1 MTDSYNEADHDWTEH
16 LPYYNAFN
24 APATKAAIAL
34 LELPATGATVLD
46 VGCGPGGIIPH
57 LAAAVGSTGKIVG
70 IDGSAKNLDAAKR
83 HIAKHHLESVVEFH
97 KLNLADPLP
106 FAENTFDLVWIAD
119 VILPDFAENPPD
131 FVRRLTRVLKPG
143 GVCAIY
149 YGNWLRLFMLP
160 GYSRLE
166 NQIWAAQE
174 INLSENGTPA
184 HRSWNGPGH
193 PESVLAWMQGA
204 GLVEPRIEML
214 PALHRQPLSDAVRHF
229 VGIEVFGSYMKGAI
243 ETCGDRVGLTAEDI
257 QLWKRLVEPESAEYL
272 LNRPDYYCGVTAI
285 FAMAKKP

>member
-1 MTDSYNEADHDWTEH
+1 MAYTYNENDNDWTEH
-16 LPYYNAFN
+16 LPFGNAFN
-24 APATKAAIAL
+24 EPATKAAISL

-46 VGCGPGGIIPH
+46 AGCGPGGIIP
-57 LAAAVGSTGKIVG
+57 LLYAAVGNSGKIVG
-70 IDGSAKNLDAAKR
+70 IDGSTKNLDAAKR
-83 HIAKHHLESVVEFH
+83 HIAKYHLEDVVEFH
-97 KLNLADPLP
+97 KLNLFGPLP

-119 VILPDFAENPPD
+119 VILPNSVENPPD
-131 FVRRLTRVLKPG
+131 FVKHLIHALKPG
-143 GVCAIY
+143 GTCAIY
-149 YGNWLRLFMLP
+149 YGNWLRQFFLP

-166 NQIWAAQE
+166 HQIWAAQE
-174 INLSENGTPA
+174 INLIENHTPFQ
-184 HRSWNGPGH
+184 RSWNGLGH

-214 PALHRQPLSDAVRHF
+214 PALHRQPLSDDVRHF